1 MSTIRPVN
9 PRVLAKADDD
19 VRLLLRIGRSLQSTR
34 VRPDVSGA
42 VRLYDCQVARG
53 RESDRRAWVSKNTT
67 TAVASGRV
75 NGI

>member
-42 VRLYDCQVARG
+42 ARLYDCQVARG
-53 RESDRRAWVSKNTT
+53 RESDRRAAKRNTT
-67 TAVASGRV
+67 TSVASGRV